1 MVLFRTLELKEE
13 RLLLSCRLRR
23 TKYGLTKE
31 ARKMHARHS
40 TKCQRSEEDDV
51 EDEKSDGEQTED
63 EDDFGDEESV
73 ENRTE
78 EGVKT
83 FRNEKN
89 VSPLDVDKG
98 MGQIEVEI
106 EDNRKSRV
114 GENDKVVPTSVDVAF
129 TAPKIDNSKCETA
142 PGCGEWKRPTKLN
155 LAYKGKWQAPLIDN
169 PNYKGLWKSQEIPN
183 PNYFELD
190 KPDFEPIA
198 AIGIEIWT
206 MQDGILFDN
215 ILIASNEK
223 VAESYRDKAW
233 KPKFE
238 VEKEKQ
244 KEEDASAG
252 QPDGIKGFKKV
263 VFDFLYEIAD
273 IPFLTKHKGKI
284 LDLIE
289 QAEKQPNLTIGVLL
303 FPSLL
308 LPSQFYSRSFL
319 VGRNHPNPNAGF
331 AQGVAS
337 NEGGG
342 FGGAG
347 LGQSV
352 VCISWVQFQCS

>member
-1 MVLFRTLELKEE
+1 MMKLITLN
-13 RLLLSCRLRR
+13 
-23 TKYGLTKE
+23 G
-31 ARKMHARHS
+31 
-40 TKCQRSEEDDV
+40 
-51 EDEKSDGEQTED
+51 
-63 EDDFGDEESV
+63 
-73 ENRTE
+73 
-78 EGVKT
+78 
-83 FRNEKN
+83 
-89 VSPLDVDKG
+89 
-98 MGQIEVEI
+98 
-106 EDNRKSRV
+106 
-114 GENDKVVPTSVDVAF
+114 
-129 TAPKIDNSKCETA
+129 
-142 PGCGEWKRPTKLN
+142 N
-155 LAYKGKWQAPLIDN
+155 LAYKGKWHAPLIDN
-169 PNYKGLWKSQEIPN
+169 PNYKGLWKSLEILN

-198 AIGIEIWT
+198 AIGIEIRT

-223 VAESYRDKAW
+223 VAESYSDKAW

-244 KEEDASAG
+244 RRRMLLLDNQMKA
-252 QPDGIKGFKKV
+252 
-263 VFDFLYEIAD
+263 VFDLLYKIAD

-289 QAEKQPNLTIGVLL
+289 QAEKQPNLTIEVIISIIIVTLSVLFNILFGGKKPVYRQITLSIWCWVLL
-303 FPSLL
+303 QLHGHLL
-308 LPSQFYSRSFL
+308 LILPLLLWAILILTTS
-319 VGRNHPNPNAGF
+319 VGSPNPNASF

-342 FGGAG
+342 YGGAG